1 MHIHIIHII
10 GVVIIMLKLY
20 KRSYQA
26 RRWIKFGVLPS
37 FLPIASVVIY
47 DIYLGYTINNIIN
60 RHLLDFLL
68 IVFAITVSVFSS
80 AMILYKNNKQ
90 NNEKSENSIGFSML
104 IGFFCSG
111 FFALL
116 YDQIDKDDPL
126 SFRKVMFCLLQ
137 VAITFFIIY
146 KGMKTE
152 EELENITEKKV
163 YTNYDM
169 QPQEEKQ
176 NNV

>member
-1 MHIHIIHII
+1 
-10 GVVIIMLKLY
+10 
-20 KRSYQA
+20 
-26 RRWIKFGVLPS
+26 
-37 FLPIASVVIY
+37 
-47 DIYLGYTINNIIN
+47 
-60 RHLLDFLL
+60 
-68 IVFAITVSVFSS
+68 
-80 AMILYKNNKQ
+80 MILYKNNKQ

>member
-1 MHIHIIHII
+1 MIN
-10 GVVIIMLKLY
+10 LY

-47 DIYLGYTINNIIN
+47 DIYLGYTMKNIIN
-60 RHLLDFLL
+60 RHILDFLL

-80 AMILYKNNKQ
+80 AMILYKINKE
-90 NNEKSENSIGFSML
+90 NNEKSENSIGFSIL

-116 YDQIDKDDPL
+116 YDQINKDDPL
-126 SFRKVMFCLLQ
+126 SCRKVLFCLLQ
-137 VAITFFIIY
+137 VAITVFIIY

-152 EELENITEKKV
+152 EELENLSVEIVSADT
-163 YTNYDM
+163 DM
-169 QPQEEKQ
+169 QPQKENQ
-176 NNV
+176 NNVQ

>member
-1 MHIHIIHII
+1 MF
-10 GVVIIMLKLY
+10 KLY

-47 DIYLGYTINNIIN
+47 DIYLGYTLKNIIN

-68 IVFAITVSVFSS
+68 IIFAISVSVFSS
-80 AMILYKNNKQ
+80 AMILHEINKK
-90 NNEKSENSIGFSML
+90 NNEKSENSIGFSIL

-146 KGMKTE
+146 NGMKTE
-152 EELENITEKKV
+152 EELENISSEISCVDSDTP
-163 YTNYDM
+163 
-169 QPQEEKQ
+169 PQKE
-176 NNV
+176 N

>member
-1 MHIHIIHII
+1 MI
-10 GVVIIMLKLY
+10 KLY
-20 KRSYQA
+20 KGSYNA
-26 RRWIKFGVLPS
+26 RRWLKFGVLPS
-37 FLPIASVVIY
+37 FLPIVSVVLY
-47 DIYLGYTINNIIN
+47 DIYLGYNFKNIIN

-80 AMILYKNNKQ
+80 SMILHKINKS
-90 NNEKSENSIGFSML
+90 NEKSENSIGITIL

-126 SFRKVMFCLLQ
+126 SLRKVIFCLFQL
-137 VAITFFIIY
+137 AITFFIIY

-152 EELENITEKKV
+152 EELENISSKSQRTSI
-163 YTNYDM
+163 DM
-169 QPQEEKQ
+169 QLQEENQ
-176 NNV
+176 SNVQ